1 MLSRLARRV
10 PSHCASDIA
19 ASGTSSGGQ
28 TPWFT
33 TRMSS
38 PPSAPA
44 ASSTARLAPPGSP
57 RSAWTATVSFRPLP
71 PPTALIVSSASAFL
85 LRYPTATL
93 APARASSSA
102 VARPMPRPP
111 PVTNARF
118 PERSIT
124 APPPVP
130 NAECGVRS
138 AECSGG
144 HPGAGS
150 LPCKLRIPHSAL
162 PIPHSR
168 TQPLLHHVTHYVLDG
183 EAQFLDPR
191 RVIGRDDERHV
202 GQFGELAAALAD
214 QGDDGDAAGARRL
227 RGADH
232 VGALPARRVEREH
245 VAWARQGVEL
255 PREHL
260 VEAHVVG
267 AGGEQRRV
275 GGERQGAQRGAARLI
290 ADHVLGRE
298 MLCVGGAAAVAG
310 EEQRP
315 ARAQRDLVALRDG
328 GDGGGVLGR
337 HPCGEGGERFQSL
350 AGPLRPAHA
359 VIP

>member
-38 PPSAPA
+38 PPSARA
-44 ASSTARLAPPGSP
+44 ASSTARLAPTGSP

-71 PPTALIVSSASAFL
+71 PPTALTVSSASAL
-85 LRYPTATL
+85 PLRYPTATL

-102 VARPMPRPP
+102 VARPIPRPP

-124 APPPVP
+124 TPPR
-130 NAECGVRS
+130 NAEVRTRN
-138 AECSGG
+138 AEQHWEVARGG
-144 HPGAGS
+144 DAPRSVPRSDFRVPRSDG
-150 LPCKLRIPHSAL
+150 
-162 PIPHSR
+162 
-168 TQPLLHHVTHYVLDG
+168 QPLLYHLADHVLDG
-183 EAQFLDPR
+183 EVQFLDPR

-202 GQFGELAAALAD
+202 GQCGELAAALAE

-232 VGALPARRVEREH
+232 VGALAARRVQRQH
-245 VAWARQGVEL
+245 VARAGQGVEL
-255 PREHL
+255 AGEHP
-260 VEAHVVG
+260 VEPPVGG
-267 AGGEQRRV
+267 AGGQERTV
-275 GGERQGAQRGAARLI
+275 GGGGPGAPTG
-290 ADHVLGRE
+290 
-298 MLCVGGAAAVAG
+298 
-310 EEQRP
+310 
-315 ARAQRDLVALRDG
+315 
-328 GDGGGVLGR
+328 
-337 HPCGEGGERFQSL
+337 
-350 AGPLRPAHA
+350 
-359 VIP
+359 

>member
-38 PPSAPA
+38 PPSARA

-111 PVTNARF
+111 PVTSARF

-124 APPPVP
+124 APPR
-130 NAECGVRS
+130 NAEVRTRNAEQQWEVACGGDARL
-138 AECSGG
+138 
-144 HPGAGS
+144 S
-150 LPCKLRIPHSAL
+150 LPRSDFRVPRSCLQAFFHDL
-162 PIPHSR
+162 TYH
-168 TQPLLHHVTHYVLDG
+168 VLD
-183 EAQFLDPR
+183 
-191 RVIGRDDERHV
+191 
-202 GQFGELAAALAD
+202 
-214 QGDDGDAAGARRL
+214 
-227 RGADH
+227 
-232 VGALPARRVEREH
+232 
-245 VAWARQGVEL
+245 
-255 PREHL
+255 
-260 VEAHVVG
+260 
-267 AGGEQRRV
+267 
-275 GGERQGAQRGAARLI
+275 
-290 ADHVLGRE
+290 RE
-298 MLCVGGAAAVAG
+298 MQLL
-310 EEQRP
+310 
-315 ARAQRDLVALRDG
+315 DM
-328 GDGGGVLGR
+328 
-337 HPCGEGGERFQSL
+337 
-350 AGPLRPAHA
+350 
-359 VIP
+359 

>member
-38 PPSAPA
+38 PPSARA
-44 ASSTARLAPPGSP
+44 ASSTARLAPTGSP

-93 APARASSSA
+93 APARAS
-102 VARPMPRPP
+102 
-111 PVTNARF
+111 
-118 PERSIT
+118 RS
-124 APPPVP
+124 
-130 NAECGVRS
+130 
-138 AECSGG
+138 
-144 HPGAGS
+144 
-150 LPCKLRIPHSAL
+150 
-162 PIPHSR
+162 
-168 TQPLLHHVTHYVLDG
+168 
-183 EAQFLDPR
+183 
-191 RVIGRDDERHV
+191 
-202 GQFGELAAALAD
+202 AAALAD

-232 VGALPARRVEREH
+232 VGALPARRVEREY
-245 VAWARQGVEL
+245 VARARQGVEL
-255 PREHL
+255 PREHF

-267 AGGEQRRV
+267 AGGKQRRV

-298 MLCVGGAAAVAG
+298 MLGVGGAAAVAG

-328 GDGGGVLGR
+328 GDGGRVLGR
-337 HPCGEGGERFQSL
+337 HPCGEGGEHFQSL

>member
-93 APARASSSA
+93 QPARASSSA

-111 PVTNARF
+111 PVTNARL

-124 APPPVP
+124 TPLQ
-130 NAECGVRS
+130 NAERGTRNAEQRGERRRRERPPIAVPRS
-138 AECSGG
+138 A
-144 HPGAGS
+144 
-150 LPCKLRIPHSAL
+150 LAL
-162 PIPHSR
+162 PRSSL
-168 TQPLLHHVTHYVLDG
+168 QPLLHHLADQMFDG
-183 EAQFLDPR
+183 EMQLLDPR
-191 RVIGRDDERHV
+191 RVVGRDHERDV
-202 GQFGELAAALAD
+202 
-214 QGDDGDAAGARRL
+214 
-227 RGADH
+227 
-232 VGALPARRVEREH
+232 
-245 VAWARQGVEL
+245 
-255 PREHL
+255 
-260 VEAHVVG
+260 
-267 AGGEQRRV
+267 
-275 GGERQGAQRGAARLI
+275 GERLELTA
-290 ADHVLGRE
+290 
-298 MLCVGGAAAVAG
+298 
-310 EEQRP
+310 
-315 ARAQRDLVALRDG
+315 
-328 GDGGGVLGR
+328 
-337 HPCGEGGERFQSL
+337 
-350 AGPLRPAHA
+350 
-359 VIP
+359 

>member
-38 PPSAPA
+38 PPSARA

-111 PVTNARF
+111 PVTKARL

-124 APPPVP
+124 ALEPQ
-130 NAECGVRS
+130 
-138 AECSGG
+138 
-144 HPGAGS
+144 
-150 LPCKLRIPHSAL
+150 LP
-162 PIPHSR
+162 
-168 TQPLLHHVTHYVLDG
+168 LH
-183 EAQFLDPR
+183 Q
-191 RVIGRDDERHV
+191 
-202 GQFGELAAALAD
+202 LAD
-214 QGDDGDAAGARRL
+214 QMFDGEVYLLNVGRLIRWDHERVVHEGTHRAATLPQQRHH
-227 RGADH
+227 RGAPCLRPLRRPDD
-232 VGALPARRVEREH
+232 VGALAARRVQHQEVVRAH
-245 VAWARQGVEL
+245 QGLHL

-260 VEAHVVG
+260 VEAEVV
-267 AGGEQRRV
+267 
-275 GGERQGAQRGAARLI
+275 
-290 ADHVLGRE
+290 
-298 MLCVGGAAAVAG
+298 
-310 EEQRP
+310 
-315 ARAQRDLVALRDG
+315 
-328 GDGGGVLGR
+328 
-337 HPCGEGGERFQSL
+337 
-350 AGPLRPAHA
+350 
-359 VIP
+359 